1 MQLLDLPPEVFHSI
15 MEAYIASTSFQ
26 SDLKNLQLV
35 NSELLEDHKEL
46 VSKYGAR
53 AFEVRLPH
61 YDSLPANIHLY
72 ESLPVT
78 ALEAAAQNAH
88 GEIVYF
94 LLQQEFHISRS
105 SLNYQRAI
113 VFASMRGDADILKT
127 LIRSV
132 NFDPLPE
139 KFPQAL
145 WDHTLRFSV
154 YKGQTKIISLLL
166 EKGADVNRMNFDDMN
181 PGYCTPLGLAA
192 LNGQHEAIL
201 FLLQMG
207 ADINRGGT
215 HPIAMAALRGHSRTM
230 ELLLN
235 LGAEV
240 LPFQSTFL
248 EIAVGDGEDEIVRV
262 YLERGLHLI
271 PGCPEKGKHA
281 LKLAR
286 SDGHSRVIR
295 VFEEFGI
302 TESSFS

>member
-1 MQLLDLPPEVFHSI
+1 M
-15 MEAYIASTSFQ
+15 
-26 SDLKNLQLV
+26 
-35 NSELLEDHKEL
+35 
-46 VSKYGAR
+46 SKYGAR

-61 YDSLPANIHLY
+61 YNSLPANIHRY
-72 ESLPVT
+72 ESFPTT
-78 ALEAAAQNAH
+78 ALEAAAQNSH
-88 GEIVYF
+88 GEIVHL
-94 LLQQEFHISRS
+94 LLQQEFYISRS

-139 KFPQAL
+139 EFPQEL
-145 WDHTLRFSV
+145 WDHTLRFAA

-215 HPIAMAALRGHSRTM
+215 HPIVMAAVRGYARTV
-230 ELLLN
+230 ELLLD
-235 LGAEV
+235 LGTEV
-240 LPFQSTFL
+240 PPFQPTFL
-248 EIAVGDGEDEIVRV
+248 EIAARNREDEIFRV